1 MKCKSCFI
9 GSLTALVFGLMSC
22 NDISFSGKGN
32 DVPTAGE
39 IILAVDYSDSFVIA
53 EQMDMF
59 RRDYPNAKIETRHL
73 CEMEIIRQLVADSFR
88 SCILNR
94 PFTLEEQKA
103 MEAKDI
109 RVRGAMAGRT
119 SIALIVNPANPMS
132 ELSQNQV
139 RMILSGELNRW
150 PEGNDRIQVVFDAGC
165 GSNFEYFRKKWFE
178 KTPFGTELSQKSTPR
193 EVIQYIS
200 SHPNALGFVGL
211 NWIADK
217 SDSSSIKLARSVKVL
232 KIENPDKKGFFLP
245 FQSQIVAGEYPFVQ
259 EIWMYDVQGYTGLAQ
274 GFISYVSSQP
284 GQIMMKK
291 SGLVPAKDHG
301 RTIELST
308 E

>member
-1 MKCKSCFI
+1 MKNKLYYFLAI
-9 GSLTALVFGLMSC
+9 AAVAFMSC

-39 IILAVDYSDSFVIA
+39 IVLAVDYSDSFAIA

-59 RRDYPNAKIETRHL
+59 RRDYPNAKIETRYL

-94 PFTLEEQKA
+94 PFTMEEQKA

-119 SIALIVNPANPMS
+119 SIALIVNPSNPIS
-132 ELSQNQV
+132 ELTQEQV
-139 RMILSGELNRW
+139 KRILSGELNRW
-150 PEGNDRIQVVFDAGC
+150 PVWDEKIQSVFDAGC

-178 KTPFGTELSQKSTPR
+178 KTPLGTELSQKSTPR
-193 EVIQYIS
+193 EVIQYVS

-217 SDSSSIKLARSVKVL
+217 SDSSSVQLSRSVKVL
-232 KIENPDKKGFFLP
+232 KIENPNKKGYFLP

-274 GFISYVSSQP
+274 GFISFVSSQP

-301 RTIELST
+301 RTIEIST